1 MVMSSR
7 LYVGNL
13 SHDSTAEMLR
23 AAFSEFGDVTD
34 VQVVVD
40 RYSGRARGFAF
51 VTMARQEQAV
61 QAAAKLNGATIG
73 GGPAGPGG
81 AGAGRRPGRR
91 ARATAAAPAP
101 AARAPPRWAARRAA
115 RRRRR
120 GGTRR

>member
-23 AAFSEFGDVTD
+23 DAFSEFGDVTD

-51 VTMARQEQAV
+51 ITMATQEQAAR
-61 QAAAKLNGATIG
+61 AAAKMNGAMLDG
-73 GGPAGPGG
+73 RPVRVNEADPHGSAVRESG
-81 AGAGRRPGRR
+81 AGQKR
-91 ARATAAAPAP
+91 
-101 AARAPPRWAARRAA
+101 
-115 RRRRR
+115 
-120 GGTRR
+120 

>member
-1 MVMSSR
+1 MSSR

-51 VTMARQEQAV
+51 ITMATQEQAAR
-61 QAAAKLNGATIG
+61 AAAKMNGTMLDGRPVRVNEADPRHG
-73 GGPAGPGG
+73 SAVRESG
-81 AGAGRRPGRR
+81 AGQKR
-91 ARATAAAPAP
+91 
-101 AARAPPRWAARRAA
+101 
-115 RRRRR
+115 
-120 GGTRR
+120 